1 MSDIDPLIK
10 REMHWMALGIQED
23 RDLAPVIIARVKR
36 QRIRRALVS
45 ILGVAV
51 IAVSSIGFYEL
62 IMRDS
67 NGGSVSAEVT
77 GPTGTN
83 AQNLPE
89 IVGLQSDYALTW
101 EQSVGDLSAIS
112 AAAGLGDTLAGLTAT
127 GLKVSWERCGKVQC
141 PMTWVLSLEN
151 RTADLIS
158 TAPSL
163 AVFLDNLPL
172 SSASR
177 PTTVLPGGKALLVY
191 TFPEFQESMEF
202 DSSAT
207 WQWNWYLAQLR

>member
-207 WQWNWYLAQLR
+207 WQWNWYLSQLR